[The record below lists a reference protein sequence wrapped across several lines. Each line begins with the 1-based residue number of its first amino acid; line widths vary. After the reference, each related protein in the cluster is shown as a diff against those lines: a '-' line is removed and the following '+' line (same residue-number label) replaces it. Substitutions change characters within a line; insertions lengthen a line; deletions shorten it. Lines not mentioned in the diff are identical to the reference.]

1 MRPAS
6 PPAWMSLAASSS
18 MCTLLIRQL
27 RSSPSTQYSK
37 LPPVASGSSYWLI
50 WYALGRSG

>member
-1 MRPAS
+1 MRPVS

-18 MCTLLIRQL
+18 MCTRSMRQ
-27 RSSPSTQYSK
+27 RSFSSPTQYSNQ
-37 LPPVASGSSYWLI
+37 PATASGSSYWLI

>member
-1 MRPAS
+1 MRPVS

-18 MCTLLIRQL
+18 MCTRLMRQL
-27 RSSPSTQYSK
+27 RSSPSTQYSNR
-37 LPPVASGSSYWLI
+37 PSVARGASYWLI

>member
-1 MRPAS
+1 MRPVS

-18 MCTLLIRQL
+18 MCTRLMRQL
-27 RSSPSTQYSK
+27 SSSPSTQYSNR
-37 LPPVASGSSYWLI
+37 PAVARGASYWLI

>member
-1 MRPAS
+1 MRPVS

-18 MCTLLIRQL
+18 MCTRLMRQR
-27 RSSPSTQYSK
+27 RSSPSTQYSNQ
-37 LPPVASGSSYWLI
+37 PSVASGSSYWLI